1 MVQSTEK
8 LIHLV
13 ENEEIVDLV
22 SQNTIQGASIDL
34 RIGEFAKIR
43 KDSEPLILS
52 NNPNLDSIYEEISL
66 AQGFRLKPNQYL
78 YADTVEYVKIP
89 KNMCGL
95 ILPRSTFA
103 RLGLILPISQYA
115 NPSYEG
121 KLPII
126 IYNASPVEVEIPP
139 YYKVM
144 QILFLELDGKAKE
157 YKEQIDVKYFKEN
170 NIPNPKLDSDYNIE
184 DIISELK

>member
-1 MVQSTEK
+1 MIQSTENLIK
-8 LIHLV
+8 LVGEKDI
-13 ENEEIVDLV
+13 IDFV
-22 SQNTIQGASIDL
+22 SSNTIQGASIDL
-34 RIGEFAKIR
+34 RIGETAKIR
-43 KDSEPLILS
+43 KDTQPLILS
-52 NNPNLDSIYEEISL
+52 ENPDLEDIYEEVSL

-89 KNMCGL
+89 ENMCGL
-95 ILPRSTFA
+95 ILSRSTFA

-121 KLPII
+121 NLPII

-144 QILFLELDGKAKE
+144 QILFMEIDGKAKE
-157 YKEQIDVKYFKEN
+157 YKQQIDAKYFKEV
-170 NIPNPKLDSDYNIE
+170 NIPNPKLDADYKIE
-184 DIISELK
+184 DIMDNLK